1 MKLPCCTYWP
11 QREGWHG
18 GCSSLS
24 ALLLLAARPGW
35 SSLASLSHSWHS
47 GEKHMSNAAAAPCV
61 QGQNLTT
68 SPCLSHTSKKGP
80 FSCLDPTQGWAW
92 SLQPPLSLLGNFG
105 KGLSLPGLL
114 GWGWPRI
121 PLITSN
127 AWFGLGRGEE
137 RHLQTL
143 SCLCAWEW
151 AHGLAC
157 GLSHNLSHLAHQRA
171 ACLTPAPTDS
181 MAPTT
186 CDSQGWLTACCAQG
200 MPHLGK
206 RNNHLP
212 SPGGSSPH
220 LGIPCQAL
228 FWVFRYIYSLIL
240 IAALGGRYH
249 LKSPFYRY
257 ENRGPEHL
265 LRDLPKL
272 HSLSEWWVGS
282 LVPESSSELQL
293 DPEWTTKLLGWKE
306 K

>member
-1 MKLPCCTYWP
+1 MLQPPPVFKGRIWLPAHACHTHPRRARFPAWTP
-11 QREGWHG
+11 PRAERDP
-18 GCSSLS
+18 CS
-24 ALLLLAARPGW
+24 
-35 SSLASLSHSWHS
+35 
-47 GEKHMSNAAAAPCV
+47 
-61 QGQNLTT
+61 
-68 SPCLSHTSKKGP
+68 
-80 FSCLDPTQGWAW
+80 
-92 SLQPPLSLLGNFG
+92 PPLSLLGNFG